1 MTARSPVLADR
12 AVEGRCYDPGVE
24 TAAASRRTEVEL
36 LADALRKFARR
47 DARANIAKLLRKAR
61 PGDVATILPDLTPA
75 EQIDVFRILV
85 TEFPESAGE
94 VLTELEPPPRSR
106 LLSALSPGEIAALL
120 ETLSVDDAVYVVE
133 SLPED
138 VRGPVLELVDLRDLA
153 AVQSH
158 LTYEDDSAGRIMDS
172 EFLALPEST
181 TVREAIATIQEGR
194 EVDMIFYLYVV
205 DDHGHLVGVT
215 SLRQLLLSPP
225 ERTLGEIMTRSV
237 IQVDT
242 GTDQEEVAQLA
253 ARYDL
258 LAIPVVDEARRLV
271 GIVTVDDIIDI
282 VKEEATEDFYKMV
295 GTSDNEL
302 LYQERSFRVAGIR
315 LPWLLVN
322 LAGLV
327 VTGLLLRRFQVSL
340 KEALFLLTFVPV
352 IMGMGGNI
360 GSQTAT
366 ITVRGLA
373 TGRIGGDRGRL
384 RRFLWQQTKVGE
396 VLGVACALLVA
407 VGAFVLEQNLYY
419 ALVVGVSLFLAIVVA
434 SVNGALVPLVFERL
448 GVDPAIASGP
458 LVTTSNDIT
467 GILIYFGLASLLIEL
482 LVR

>member
-1 MTARSPVLADR
+1 
-12 AVEGRCYDPGVE
+12 VE

-85 TEFPESAGE
+85 TEFPDSAGE

-133 SLPED
+133 SLPEE

-373 TGRIGGDRGRL
+373 TGRIGRDRGRL

>member
-1 MTARSPVLADR
+1 
-12 AVEGRCYDPGVE
+12 
-24 TAAASRRTEVEL
+24 
-36 LADALRKFARR
+36 
-47 DARANIAKLLRKAR
+47 
-61 PGDVATILPDLTPA
+61 
-75 EQIDVFRILV
+75 
-85 TEFPESAGE
+85 
-94 VLTELEPPPRSR
+94 
-106 LLSALSPGEIAALL
+106 
-120 ETLSVDDAVYVVE
+120 
-133 SLPED
+133 
-138 VRGPVLELVDLRDLA
+138 
-153 AVQSH
+153 
-158 LTYEDDSAGRIMDS
+158 
-172 EFLALPEST
+172 
-181 TVREAIATIQEGR
+181 
-194 EVDMIFYLYVV
+194 
-205 DDHGHLVGVT
+205 VGVT

-373 TGRIGGDRGRL
+373 TGRIGRDRGRL